1 MTYTT
6 SLLLQRKILFSL
18 TCDLVACSFNSNTV
32 IRFNCL
38 FKIVFNEN
46 NIGIYCLQISPLV
59 IFQLKNCMYA

>member
-18 TCDLVACSFNSNTV
+18 TCDLVACNSNTV
-32 IRFNCL
+32 IRFYCL
-38 FKIVFNEN
+38 FKIVLNEN